1 MMMTDTD
8 EERKEALVKQR
19 AAMSEEEDRSRRY
32 QQFLRMSR
40 TENFVDFNALEAFY
54 RAGEEWVWL

>member
-1 MMMTDTD
+1 MMVTDKD
-8 EERKEALVKQR
+8 QERKDALVKQR

-40 TENFVDFNALEAFY
+40 TESFGEFNALEAFY
-54 RAGEEWVWL
+54 RAGLGVRC